1 MSPGPVKPGL
11 ALELELEQKWMEEV
25 TKVPGN
31 LRGVLK
37 ILPGLVVKHPEDAS
51 TDVGSSDE
59 ATD

>member
-1 MSPGPVKPGL
+1 ML
-11 ALELELEQKWMEEV
+11 EEV
-25 TKVPGN
+25 TKVKSP
-31 LRGVLK
+31 RQPSGVLK